1 MVLTNSATSSP
12 GTALTWLANPSS
24 AWSGWLWLQIQFSVP
39 GLAFSAISQGAV
51 GTVTPL
57 ASVCPDDGRPAGD
70 AGASLAVAGTRCF
83 WCGVEAVAPANP
95 AAPSAESC
103 RNWRRSIGRSAEGS
117 ERGRRH
123 HPVGGAAR
131 SECTRALVHGRGRD
145 EGRGTTYHS
154 CVSWARSLPAPLRRP
169 LSRLVHAAW
178 DGAAELGAIGPDDP
192 RGRRFGRMG
201 AGACLLFPQGA
212 LYNEHLIH
220 IGRRRS
226 SARAPPSRRAWRPG
240 QEMPTDP
247 VVSIGSRCL
256 IGRGS
261 HIVGH
266 WEIVIGDDIQTG
278 PYVYITDQNH
288 TYEDPVEP
296 IGRQWPT
303 EAPVRIGSGSWL
315 GANAVILP
323 GAQIGEHVVVAA
335 GAVVRGEVP
344 DRCVVAGVPA
354 RVVKRWVE
362 GGAGSTEKDLSLP

>member
-1 MVLTNSATSSP
+1 
-12 GTALTWLANPSS
+12 
-24 AWSGWLWLQIQFSVP
+24 
-39 GLAFSAISQGAV
+39 
-51 GTVTPL
+51 
-57 ASVCPDDGRPAGD
+57 
-70 AGASLAVAGTRCF
+70 
-83 WCGVEAVAPANP
+83 
-95 AAPSAESC
+95 
-103 RNWRRSIGRSAEGS
+103 
-117 ERGRRH
+117 
-123 HPVGGAAR
+123 
-131 SECTRALVHGRGRD
+131 
-145 EGRGTTYHS
+145 
-154 CVSWARSLPAPLRRP
+154 VSWARSLPGPLRRA
-169 LSRLVHAAW
+169 LSRLVHATW
-178 DGAAELGAIGPDDP
+178 EGAAELGAIGPSDA

-201 AGACLLFPQGA
+201 QGACLLFPQGA

-220 IGRRRS
+220 IGAETIVGPGAS
-226 SARAPPSRRAWRPG
+226 ISAGMAPG
-240 QEMPTDP
+240 QQMPTDP

-288 TYEDPVEP
+288 TYEDPVVP

-303 EAPVRIGSGSWL
+303 EVPVRIGSGSWL

-354 RVVKRWVE
+354 RIVKRWVE
-362 GGAGSTEKDLSLP
+362 GAGWITEKDVTPA